1 MNASVLRNVA
11 FMAVLWKGACLCT
24 MVERFVSIPGS
35 DSLGN
40 LDSCPREWNLD
51 RCCYEVEEIRS
62 ANPKKV
68 VSITQNFYQ

>member
-1 MNASVLRNVA
+1 
-11 FMAVLWKGACLCT
+11 

-35 DSLGN
+35 DIFGN

-62 ANPKKV
+62 ANPKDV
-68 VSITQNFYQ
+68 VSIIQNFYQ